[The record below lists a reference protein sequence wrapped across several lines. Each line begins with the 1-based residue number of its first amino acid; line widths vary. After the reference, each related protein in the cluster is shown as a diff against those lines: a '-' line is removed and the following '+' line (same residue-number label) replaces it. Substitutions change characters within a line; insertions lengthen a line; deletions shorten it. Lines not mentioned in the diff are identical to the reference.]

1 MGLLSRQPIDLA
13 PQQGEELDLVARELA
28 GIIRNSRV
36 YTESKKRIAELS
48 VLYQVGKVIGSTLE
62 LDDLIKRTVAITA
75 QVINATGSALLILEK
90 QSEKIIVESEFG
102 KVPSSVKEKISAG
115 HPGAKGRSSSK
126 INIPSHLCVSP

>member
-1 MGLLSRQPIDLA
+1 MLSRTAFNPD
-13 PQQGEELDLVARELA
+13 QQWEVLDLVAWELA

-62 LDDLIKRTVAITA
+62 LDDLIERTVAITA

-90 QSEKIIVESEFG
+90 DPKPIIVESEFG
-102 KVPSSVKEKISAG
+102 LVPSSVKRKIFQDIVIRKAIIFII
-115 HPGAKGRSSSK
+115 K
-126 INIPSHLCVSP
+126 